1 MGVALSGKKLNL
13 QLRAG
18 KKATLAR
25 PAKSVQTVTLAN
37 DFRRKSSRAARTI
50 QALTTKSYLRPDL
63 AAFAITRY
71 NKLRKVALGVQGKK
85 AERRRLRKAVV

>member
-1 MGVALSGKKLNL
+1 MTLAGKKVNL

-25 PAKSVQTVTLAN
+25 PSKSVQTVTLAN

-50 QALTTKSYLRPDL
+50 QALTTKSFLRPDL

-71 NKLRKVALGVQGKK
+71 NKLRKASLGVAAKK
-85 AERRRLRKAVV
+85 TARRRSRKAAA

>member
-1 MGVALSGKKLNL
+1 MGVTLAGKKVNL

-50 QALTTKSYLRPDL
+50 QVWLQTHSDALDSTLILGSGCFHL
-63 AAFAITRY
+63 AQSGGRF
-71 NKLRKVALGVQGKK
+71 
-85 AERRRLRKAVV
+85 